1 MDKTKEYY
9 ENHLKEFID
18 NTYKCDM
25 SMMYQLFESK
35 LNKND
40 ATILD
45 LGFGSGRDIEYFVS
59 KGYEVYGMDPVEKFC
74 QLIKEKGFNNIY
86 CQSANEMTFQDKFDG
101 IWACASLLHV
111 NKNNLNEAFK
121 KCSIALK
128 KDGVMYCSFKYG
140 DFEGIRNGRYNID
153 LNEKTIQNYI
163 KNTDLVIEEIKIS
176 FDVRENRNN
185 EKWLNI
191 ILRKVK

>member
-9 ENHLKEFID
+9 ENHSKEFID

-35 LNKND
+35 LNKKN

-45 LGFGSGRDIEYFVS
+45 LGFGSGRDIEYFFS
-59 KGYEVYGMDPVEKFC
+59 KGYEVYGVDPVEKFC
-74 QLIKEKGFNNIY
+74 KFIEEKGFNNIY
-86 CQSANEMTFQDKFDG
+86 CQSANEMTFHDKFDG

-111 NKNNLNEAFK
+111 HKNNLNEAFN

-140 DFEGIRNGRYNID
+140 DFEGVRNGRYNID

-163 KNTDLVIEEIKIS
+163 KNTNLVIEEIKLS
-176 FDVRENRNN
+176 LDVRENRNN

-191 ILRKVK
+191 LLRKV